1 MIFVI
6 MIYDIQTEAN
16 THGNM
21 LKLGRKYLH
30 HIQKSCFHGYLSYK
44 KVGKLEKELEKILT
58 PEDHV
63 IIYKMTANKYLDI
76 QEFGLEKTKN
86 QNIF

>member
-1 MIFVI
+1 MSILAPI
-6 MIYDIQTEAN
+6 P
-16 THGNM
+16 
-21 LKLGRKYLH
+21 
-30 HIQKSCFHGYLSYK
+30 YK